1 MSLVDP
7 MQMLGRL
14 DLVLEFLL
22 DVLRVLVDVPPL
34 IRVVD
39 WTEYSVR
46 ILTVATPPDLPPV
59 AVLVRADQYPVYGVD
74 IQVLRLG

>member
-1 MSLVDP
+1 
-7 MQMLGRL
+7 MQMIGRL

-39 WTEYSVR
+39 WTEYPVR
-46 ILTVATPPDLPPV
+46 ILTVATPANLPPV
-59 AVLVRADQYPVYGVD
+59 AVLVRANQHPVYGVD
-74 IQVLRLG
+74 VQALRFG